1 MIMSEFRMSLLLL
14 ACAIG
19 ASVAVPSPA
28 RSTAIVDEHW
38 SQAFSRPGVEGSV
51 RAVACAADGRV
62 YVGGS
67 FTQAGGIPAANVAMW
82 DGVRWT
88 ALGEGIDGDVCE
100 MVIGP
105 HGNLY
110 ATWNFPNSGYAPA
123 THLSMWDGAAWS
135 ALGNGFECRTVSLCV
150 DANGDLYIGG
160 TFLNGDGAPF
170 PDIAKWDGTTWSWPC
185 PGVPHP
191 ARQLAVD
198 DSGNVYAL
206 YSYIAGPPDVW
217 YCGVVRWDGSAWT
230 TLANA
235 LGIASMVVDK
245 DGGLCV
251 GGSFATV
258 GGVAAAGVAR
268 WDGTTWTSLGA
279 GPPSWVDAMA
289 VGADGR
295 LWAVC
300 RSWISP
306 GNIPY
311 ASFFA
316 WDGSTWSTGAPG
328 MQGEVGALAVD
339 GSGDIYAG
347 GSFAAVGGVLASG
360 IASWDGAS
368 WSAFGTGNGLDGP
381 VCALAADGQG
391 NVYAGGDFTAA
402 GGSPASH
409 IAKWN
414 GAAWTALGTGL
425 NGRVNALVVTADG
438 IVYAGGEFTMSGGA
452 TTGHVA
458 RWDGTAWTALG
469 NLPAGD
475 VNALALGIAGDLYIG
490 GRFGTPYPFSPYYGV
505 VRWDGATCTR
515 VGATAWADNCY
526 VHSIAVDTSG
536 NVYANA
542 TEGTCAMYEPAHN
555 VLKWDGA
562 TWSQLGTTWSE
573 YYCGG
578 VGVLAVDGDGNLYA
592 GGAIFR
598 DYSLTVC
605 SAYLAKWDGVEWSS
619 PDGWTEP
626 EGSVNLLATDAA
638 GHLMV
643 GGNFAAVDGIPASCL
658 TRWDGSA
665 WSSFGSG
672 LNGTV
677 RALAVDSRGRL
688 AVGGE
693 FTHAGT
699 WFSSNFGVWTEP
711 TAAPVAPLS
720 GPPNTILHPAAPNP
734 FNPRTTVRFDL
745 PDAAHVRLAIHD
757 VRGRL
762 IRTLVDAEF
771 ARGAHG
777 IDWNGRDEQGAD
789 VASGSYFA
797 LIDAGERREVM
808 PLTLVK

>member
-1 MIMSEFRMSLLLL
+1 MSKFRMSLLLV
-14 ACAIG
+14 ACVIG
-19 ASVAVPSPA
+19 ASAMVPSPA
-28 RSTAIVDEHW
+28 RSADIVDEHW
-38 SQAFSRPGVEGSV
+38 SRAFPRPGVEGSV
-51 RAVACAADGRV
+51 RAVACASGGRV

-67 FTQAGGIPAANVAMW
+67 FTQAGGAPAANVAMW
-82 DGVRWT
+82 DGARWT
-88 ALGEGIDGDVCE
+88 ALGEGIDGDVRE

-110 ATWNFPNSGYAPA
+110 ATWNSPNSGNAPA

-135 ALGNGFECRTVSLCV
+135 ALGNGFECSTVCLCV

-160 TFLNGDGAPF
+160 TFLDGDGAPF

-198 DSGNVYAL
+198 DSGNVYAS
-206 YSYIAGPPDVW
+206 YSYVLGTPDVW
-217 YCGVVRWDGSAWT
+217 YGGVVRWDGSAWT
-230 TLANA
+230 ALANN
-235 LGIASMVVDK
+235 IHIRSMVVDR
-245 DGGLCV
+245 DGGLCASGYFV
-251 GGSFATV
+251 TV
-258 GGVAAAGVAR
+258 GGEARPDVAR
-268 WDGTTWTSLGA
+268 WDGTAWTPLGV
-279 GPPSWVDAMA
+279 GLHDSVDALA

-295 LWAVC
+295 LWAAC
-300 RSWISP
+300 RSWNYSE
-306 GNIPY
+306 Y
-311 ASFFA
+311 VYYSSFVA
-316 WDGSTWSTGAPG
+316 WDGSAWSTGAPG
-328 MQGEVGALAVD
+328 LQGEVGTLAVD
-339 GSGDIYAG
+339 GSGNICAG

-368 WSAFGTGNGLDGP
+368 WSAFGAGNGLDGP
-381 VCALAADGQG
+381 VYALAADGQG
-391 NVYAGGDFTAA
+391 NVYAGGDFTVA

-409 IAKWN
+409 AAMWN
-414 GAAWTALGTGL
+414 GTTWTPLGMGL

-469 NLPAGD
+469 NLPAGR

-490 GRFGTPYPFSPYYGV
+490 GRFGTPYPFGPYYGV

-515 VGATAWADNCY
+515 VGATAWADNCE
-526 VHSIAVDTSG
+526 VRTIAVDTSG
-536 NVYANA
+536 NLYANA
-542 TEGTCAMYEPAHN
+542 MEGTCAMYEPAHN

-562 TWSQLGTTWSE
+562 TWSPLGTTWSAD
-573 YYCGG
+573 YCGG
-578 VGVLAVDGDGNLYA
+578 VSVLAVDADGTLYA

-626 EGSVNLLATDAA
+626 EGSVDLLATDAA

-643 GGNFAAVDGIPASCL
+643 GGNFATAGGIPASCL
-658 TRWDGSA
+658 ARWDGSA
-665 WSSFGSG
+665 WSTFGSG
-672 LNGTV
+672 LDGTM
-677 RALAVDSRGRL
+677 RAVAVDSRGRL
-688 AVGGE
+688 AVGGD

-699 WFSSNFGVWTEP
+699 WSSADFGVWTEA
-711 TAAPVAPLS
+711 TAAPVAPMS
-720 GPPNTILHPAAPNP
+720 GPANAILHPAVPNP

-762 IRTLVDAEF
+762 VRTLVDAEF
-771 ARGAHG
+771 PRGAHG
-777 IDWNGRDEQGAD
+777 IDWNGRNEEGAD
-789 VASGSYFA
+789 IASGNYFA
-797 LIDAGERREVM
+797 LIEAGDRREVI
-808 PLTLVK
+808 PLTLLK